1 MVGRRIAALRKSVE
15 LTQAELARHIHV
27 SPSAIGMYEQGRRLP
42 AASTLAALS
51 QEFNV
56 TIDYLV
62 TGEPCSL
69 KDIKGICAMIKRGV
83 CEVGTAYAGSIGQM
97 PANYRLMAEFYSNIA
112 G

>member
-1 MVGRRIAALRKSVE
+1 MVGVQIAALRKSAG
-15 LTQAELARHIHV
+15 LTQAELARHMHV

-42 AASTLAALS
+42 AVPTLAALS

-62 TGEPCSL
+62 TGEPHSL

-83 CEVGTAYAGSIGQM
+83 YEESAAYADSVGQM
-97 PANYRLMAEFYSNIA
+97 PANYRLIAEFYHHIA